1 VPESNENEMEP
12 ILLTIAPDGKFKEFE
27 PSSSDTFAYVL
38 SGSVKVRLGSAVY
51 SAKTGETIYYQ
62 ASEEHQIVNDG
73 DIPSQLLLVVTDS
86 YL

>member
-1 VPESNENEMEP
+1 MLPVY
-12 ILLTIAPDGKFKEFE
+12 A
-27 PSSSDTFAYVL
+27 
-38 SGSVKVRLGSAVY
+38 Y